1 MFSDALIEKLA
12 GVLPSEQTRVSLQN
26 DVVQLFEEM
35 RESVYRYVL
44 SLGLY
49 PPQAQ
54 EATQEVFLRRYAALK
69 QDKPIQNRRA
79 WVVRVA
85 HNLGE
90 TEREGSKKPGS
101 TINPIFRT

>member
-1 MFSDALIEKLA
+1 MFSDSLIEKLA
-12 GVLPSEQTRVSLQN
+12 GVPSEQTRVSLQN

-54 EATQEVFLRRYAALK
+54 EATQEVFLRRYAALN
-69 QDKPIQNRRA
+69 QDKPIQKPPG
-79 WVVRVA
+79 
-85 HNLGE
+85 LGCAG
-90 TEREGSKKPGS
+90 GS
-101 TINPIFRT
+101 

>member
-1 MFSDALIEKLA
+1 VFSDSLREQLA
-12 GVLPSEQTRVSLQN
+12 GVLPSERTRVSLQ
-26 DVVQLFEEM
+26 DEVAQLFEEM

-69 QDKPIQNRRA
+69 QDKPIQKPPG
-79 WVVRVA
+79 
-85 HNLGE
+85 LGCAG
-90 TEREGSKKPGS
+90 GS
-101 TINPIFRT
+101 